1 MKIKDFIFF
10 IRPQGWKAYVL
21 MGILGILVSRY
32 IFNVSMIIYFLFS
45 LFSYLSFS
53 FAINNYFDVEEDK
66 HEKCTKNPLAKG
78 RISYREAKV
87 IILLSIITS
96 ILFTAL
102 INENAI
108 WYMITMLLV
117 SAMYSVKPI
126 KLKGRFLL
134 DIVSHSLF
142 FGVMIFL
149 YPFVVFDTGI
159 DKIAILTSLLIAY
172 VSINLEL
179 RNHYTDYEHDKKAG
193 LKTTVVVLGKEKTE
207 KIIIAM
213 NILYPII
220 YLSVL
225 AYNFGLSEMFLPTII
240 SIAYIIS
247 IIFYKKMFRLF
258 DIFANITFLIFL
270 IILYSV

>member
-10 IRPQGWKAYVL
+10 IRPQGWKAYML

-32 IFNVSMIIYFLFS
+32 IPNVSMIIYFLFS

-53 FAINNYFDVEEDK
+53 FAINNYFDIEEDK
-66 HEKCTKNPLAKG
+66 HEKHTKNPLAKG
-78 RISYREAKV
+78 KISYKEAKL
-87 IILLSIITS
+87 IILLSIIAS

-102 INENAI
+102 INENAV
-108 WYMITMLLV
+108 WYMIIMLLV
-117 SAMYSVKPI
+117 SAMYSSKPI

-179 RNHYTDYEHDKKAG
+179 RNHYTDYDHDKKAG

-220 YLSVL
+220 YLSIL
-225 AYNFGLSEMFLPTII
+225 AYNFGFSKIFLPVII
-240 SIAYIIS
+240 SIVYIIS
-247 IIFYKKMFRLF
+247 VIFYKKMFRLF
-258 DIFANITFLIFL
+258 DIFANITFLI
-270 IILYSV
+270 

>member
-1 MKIKDFIFF
+1 
-10 IRPQGWKAYVL
+10 
-21 MGILGILVSRY
+21 
-32 IFNVSMIIYFLFS
+32 
-45 LFSYLSFS
+45 
-53 FAINNYFDVEEDK
+53 
-66 HEKCTKNPLAKG
+66 
-78 RISYREAKV
+78 
-87 IILLSIITS
+87 
-96 ILFTAL
+96 
-102 INENAI
+102 
-108 WYMITMLLV
+108 MITMLLV

-213 NILYPII
+213 NILYPVI
-220 YLSVL
+220 YLSIL
-225 AYNFGLSEMFLPTII
+225 AYDFGLSKIFLPVII
-240 SIAYIIS
+240 SIAYVIS
-247 IIFYKKMFRLF
+247 SIFYKKMFRLF